1 MFRSLH
7 MKLVLIM
14 LLLITSLMTVVG
26 AFLMT
31 SITDFYVDAFYQQM
45 ESVFG
50 DSNPSN
56 AAFVDS
62 LRRQPA
68 LAGDVSEAV
77 ETLQD
82 IVETRAGDLG
92 IDSRTRNYYI
102 LDGAT
107 GQYLAGS
114 DGKESFQRLQTTHNL
129 LTARNS
135 IASGSSLV
143 GDASDITA
151 SYMDVAIPITAGD
164 YNFIIYIYDN
174 RDTVSEL
181 NGQLFLII
189 AQALLVGLL
198 ISVLL
203 SFLLS
208 KTMITPIERLT
219 EGAERVA
226 AGDFGSTIEV
236 ESTDEIGILTTT
248 FNDMAA
254 VLRDTLA
261 AVENERNKLDTLFL
275 HMTDG
280 VVAFAS
286 DGSILTSNPAASQM
300 LGREVSF
307 YDYDALFGEQVPFR
321 KILALQ
327 RPDFLSVELTAGERI
342 LELYLA
348 PFSDGEDGG
357 VMAVMHDV
365 TAQRKNEEMR
375 KEFVANVSHE
385 LRTPLTNVRS
395 YAETIRDSED
405 IPRSVE
411 NSFLD
416 IIISETDRMT
426 RIVQD
431 LLTLSRLD
439 SGRAD
444 MKMIRFPFREA
455 IESVCRAV
463 ELEAQRHGHTLVRS
477 YGRTLPLIT
486 GDRSRIEQVMMNV
499 LSNAIKYTPDG
510 GTITVDAGVTGK
522 NVWMEVSDTGIGIP
536 AADRERIF
544 DRFYRVDK
552 ARSRESGGTGLGLS
566 IAREIVLRHHGTI
579 ALSDHSGPGTT
590 VRIVLPIHQA
600 EEQGHA

>member
-114 DGKESFQRLQTTHNL
+114 DGQESFQRLQTTHNL

-135 IASGSSLV
+135 IASGSDLV

-164 YNFIIYIYDN
+164 YSFIIYIYDN

-348 PFSDGEDGG
+348 PFSDGEGGG
-357 VMAVMHDV
+357 VVAVVHDV

-463 ELEAQRHGHTLVRS
+463 ELEAQRHGHTLIRS

>member
-114 DGKESFQRLQTTHNL
+114 DGQESFQRLQTTHNL

-135 IASGSSLV
+135 IASGSDLV

-164 YNFIIYIYDN
+164 YSFIIYIYDN

-327 RPDFLSVELTAGERI
+327 RPDFLSVELTA
-342 LELYLA
+342 
-348 PFSDGEDGG
+348 
-357 VMAVMHDV
+357 V
-365 TAQRKNEEMR
+365 
-375 KEFVANVSHE
+375 
-385 LRTPLTNVRS
+385 
-395 YAETIRDSED
+395 
-405 IPRSVE
+405 
-411 NSFLD
+411 
-416 IIISETDRMT
+416 
-426 RIVQD
+426 
-431 LLTLSRLD
+431 
-439 SGRAD
+439 
-444 MKMIRFPFREA
+444 
-455 IESVCRAV
+455 
-463 ELEAQRHGHTLVRS
+463 
-477 YGRTLPLIT
+477 
-486 GDRSRIEQVMMNV
+486 
-499 LSNAIKYTPDG
+499 
-510 GTITVDAGVTGK
+510 
-522 NVWMEVSDTGIGIP
+522 
-536 AADRERIF
+536 
-544 DRFYRVDK
+544 
-552 ARSRESGGTGLGLS
+552 
-566 IAREIVLRHHGTI
+566 
-579 ALSDHSGPGTT
+579 
-590 VRIVLPIHQA
+590 
-600 EEQGHA
+600 

>member
-114 DGKESFQRLQTTHNL
+114 DGQESFQRLQTTHNL

-135 IASGSSLV
+135 IASGSDLV
-143 GDASDITA
+143 GDASDSTA

-164 YNFIIYIYDN
+164 YSFIIYIYDN

-236 ESTDEIGILTTT
+236 ESTAEIGILTGT
-248 FNDMAA
+248 FNEMADG
-254 VLRDTLA
+254 LLDTLA

>member
-463 ELEAQRHGHTLVRS
+463 ELEAQRHGHTLIRS

>member
-114 DGKESFQRLQTTHNL
+114 DGQESFQRLQTTHNL

-135 IASGSSLV
+135 IAGGSSLV

-164 YNFIIYIYDN
+164 YSFIIYIYDN

-463 ELEAQRHGHTLVRS
+463 ELEAQRHGHTLIRS

-510 GTITVDAGVTGK
+510 GTITVDAGVMGK